1 VIRLLRSPFAVVLI
15 SVLATCCGTVR
26 GEARTDLLPEVQK
39 KVVKIFG
46 AGGLSRLTGYGT
58 GFVVSPKGDI
68 ATVWSHVLDSDRVDI
83 VFWDGRRYEAE
94 LSGVDARRDLAMLR
108 LIRSESGEDSQR
120 TFSFFDLKDDVAQVE
135 PGSRVLAVSNV
146 FRVAIGDESL
156 TVMRGIISAKSELE
170 ARRGR
175 NEISFEG
182 PVYLL
187 DMITN
192 NSGAAGGVVVTPQGR
207 LVGVLGKE
215 LRNSRTNTWVN
226 YAMPIQTLA
235 AAIRQLL
242 SGGSTNTDIG
252 IESSAGKGLKNPLTE
267 EELGIITVPQVVVRT
282 PAYIDG
288 VLANSSAA
296 QEGLQPDDLILF
308 LDDQIVSTCREWE
321 ELLAKHPRSEPVR
334 IVIRRKGRLLTLEL
348 EAPVETK

>member
-1 VIRLLRSPFAVVLI
+1 MIRLLRSPIAVVLI
-15 SVLATCCGTVR
+15 SILTTCCETVR

-46 AGGLSRLTGYGT
+46 AGGLSRLKGYGT
-58 GFVVSPKGDI
+58 GFVVSPNGDI
-68 ATVWSHVLDSDRVDI
+68 VTVWSHVLDSDRVDI

-108 LIRSESGEDSQR
+108 IIRNESGEDSQR
-120 TFSFFDLKDDVAQVE
+120 TFSFFDLKDDVAQAE

-156 TVMRGIISAKSELE
+156 TVMRGIISAKTELE

-192 NSGAAGGVVVTPQGR
+192 NSGAAGGVVVTPRGR

-235 AAIRQLL
+235 PAIRQLQ
-242 SGGSTNTDIG
+242 SGGSTNTEIE
-252 IESSAGKGLKNPLTE
+252 IESSARKSLKNPLAE

-282 PAYIDG
+282 PAFIDG
-288 VLANSSAA
+288 VLTNSSAA
-296 QEGLQPDDLILF
+296 QSGLQPDDLILF
-308 LDDQIVSTCREWE
+308 LDDQIVSSCREWE